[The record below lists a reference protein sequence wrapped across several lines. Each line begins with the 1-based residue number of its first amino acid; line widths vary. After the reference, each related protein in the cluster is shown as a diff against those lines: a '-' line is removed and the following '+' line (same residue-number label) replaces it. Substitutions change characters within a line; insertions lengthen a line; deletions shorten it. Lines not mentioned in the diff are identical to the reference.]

1 MINNLNNNFKNK
13 TKMNMQPTPRNV
25 KNLSNYAMKPM
36 SFEEAVRVFLYHIKN
51 ICNYSQKTI
60 LSYESDFNQIAIFL
74 KSIGCDDVR
83 EISPNVIADYIIYK
97 REKGLNPRSVNRH
110 LAAARS
116 LFDFLCRFKGLEVNP
131 AHAIKNL
138 KTAKVLPLFITEE
151 KMDLLIDNFLPGDSF
166 KQMRTRIA
174 ILVFYHTG
182 MRCQELA
189 DLSDEKID
197 FNSSTLKVVGK
208 GNKERFIPFGEEL
221 AGEMRKYMILR
232 DVCVSQ
238 EKRDRVFMVTDKGER
253 MTSAQIRIMVKI
265 PMMKVLPKIY
275 CHPHVLRHTF
285 ATALMNHGASIEAI
299 KLLLGHESVETTAM
313 YEHVSS
319 AKLKSVYNIAFDRK

>member
-1 MINNLNNNFKNK
+1 
-13 TKMNMQPTPRNV
+13 MNMQPTPRNV
-25 KNLSNYAMKPM
+25 KNLSNYAMQPI
-36 SFEEAVRVFLYHIKN
+36 SFEEAVRLFLYHIKN

-60 LSYESDFNQIAIFL
+60 LSYESDFNQMAIFL

-83 EISPNVIADYIIYK
+83 EISPSVIADYIIYK

-151 KMDLLIDNFLPGDSF
+151 KMDLLIDKYLPGNTF

-174 ILVFYHTG
+174 ILIFYHTG
-182 MRCQELA
+182 IRCTEL
-189 DLSDEKID
+189 LRLRDEDVNFIAQ
-197 FNSSTLKVVGK
+197 TMKVTGK
-208 GNKERFIPFGEEL
+208 GNKQRYIPFGDEL
-221 AGEMRKYMILR
+221 EVEMRKYIDMRDEAILSR
-232 DVCVSQ
+232 NLSRC
-238 EKRDRVFMVTDKGER
+238 FMRTQNGEQ
-253 MTSAQIRIMVKI
+253 MTAYQIRKMVRLPLLRI
-265 PMMKVLPKIY
+265 VPKIY

-313 YEHVSS
+313 YEHVSA

>member
-1 MINNLNNNFKNK
+1 
-13 TKMNMQPTPRNV
+13 MNMQPTPRHV
-25 KNLSNYAMKPM
+25 KNLSNYAMQPM
-36 SFEEAVRVFLYHIKN
+36 SFEEAVRLFLYHIKN
-51 ICNYSQKTI
+51 ICNYSNKTI
-60 LSYESDFNQIAIFL
+60 SSYESDFNQMAIFL

-83 EISPNVIADYIIYK
+83 EISPSVIADYIIYK

-151 KMDLLIDNFLPGDSF
+151 KMNLLIDKYLPGNTF

-174 ILVFYHTG
+174 ILIFYHTG
-182 MRCQELA
+182 IRCTEL
-189 DLSDEKID
+189 LRLRDEDVNFIAQ
-197 FNSSTLKVVGK
+197 TMKVTGK
-208 GNKERFIPFGEEL
+208 GNKQRYIPFGDEL
-221 AGEMRKYMILR
+221 EVEMRKYIAMRDEAILSR
-232 DVCVSQ
+232 NLSRC
-238 EKRDRVFMVTDKGER
+238 FMRTQNGEQ
-253 MTSAQIRIMVKI
+253 MTAYQIRKMVRLPLLRI
-265 PMMKVLPKIY
+265 VPKIY

-313 YEHVSS
+313 YEHVSA

>member
-1 MINNLNNNFKNK
+1 
-13 TKMNMQPTPRNV
+13 MNMQPTPRHV
-25 KNLSNYAMKPM
+25 KNLSNCAMQPM
-36 SFEEAVRVFLYHIKN
+36 GFEDAVKVFLYHIKN

-60 LSYESDFNQIAIFL
+60 SSYESDFNQMAIFL

-83 EISPNVIADYIIYK
+83 EISPSVIADYIIYK

-151 KMDLLIDNFLPGDSF
+151 KMDLLIDKYLPGNTF

-174 ILVFYHTG
+174 ILIFYHTG
-182 MRCQELA
+182 IRCTEL
-189 DLSDEKID
+189 LRLRDED
-197 FNSSTLKVVGK
+197 VNFSSQTMKVTGK
-208 GNKERFIPFGEEL
+208 GNKQRYIPFGDEL
-221 AGEMRKYMILR
+221 EVEMRKYIAMRDDAILSR
-232 DVCVSQ
+232 NLSRC
-238 EKRDRVFMVTDKGER
+238 FMRTQNGEQ
-253 MTSAQIRIMVKI
+253 MTAYQIRKMVRLPLLRI
-265 PMMKVLPKIY
+265 VPKIY

-313 YEHVSS
+313 YEHVSA